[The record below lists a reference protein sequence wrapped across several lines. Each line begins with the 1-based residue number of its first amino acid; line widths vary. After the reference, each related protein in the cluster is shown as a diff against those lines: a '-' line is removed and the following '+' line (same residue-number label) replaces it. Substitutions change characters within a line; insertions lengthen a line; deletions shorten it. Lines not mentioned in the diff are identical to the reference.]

1 MLAAHCNVD
10 SRCAQ
15 AMMIAANA
23 VSNRCC
29 VMLNTESQV
38 SRLAAELETTRR
50 RVKALEKHMIKKK
63 SSQSSM
69 LTALPASSEL
79 E

>member
-1 MLAAHCNVD
+1 MLCTVNAASCCAHYDTDCNTRYV
-10 SRCAQ
+10 
-15 AMMIAANA
+15 NA
-23 VSNRCC
+23 LCDQMC
-29 VMLNTESQV
+29 ETQV

-63 SSQSSM
+63 SSQSSL